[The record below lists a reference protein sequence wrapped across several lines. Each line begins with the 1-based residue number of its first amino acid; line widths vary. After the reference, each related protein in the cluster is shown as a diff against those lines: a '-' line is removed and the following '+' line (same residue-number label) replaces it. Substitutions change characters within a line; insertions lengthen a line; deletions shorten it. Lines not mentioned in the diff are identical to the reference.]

1 MLFLSLLLVHLGFTS
16 AGSLAARSS
25 SGEVRPDYKFTIEP
39 NFGHD
44 FDQEWNEESWCPE
57 NEFAT
62 GFQQK
67 TDAWCSG
74 GGECTGLNS
83 IRMFCGLVGEPSYIA
98 AAEPYYEGPFGDWHS
113 ERLCNATDFLKDG
126 QLEYQEY
133 QGIWVDDAGAGGVS
147 FRCSNGY
154 DLDAGADVHY
164 TSDSVWGPFVSCPQE
179 TVMCGFQ
186 TKGYTAFPDNN
197 EIFRVR
203 FLCCDLPAKMP

>member
-1 MLFLSLLLVHLGFTS
+1 MLLLSLLLLHLGFTS

-83 IRMFCGLVGEPSYIA
+83 VRIVIIIMIIIIVVVVIIVLMPIIIVQIRMFCGLVGEPSYIA
-98 AAEPYYEGPFGDWHS
+98 AAEPYYEVNTVLVKKVTWGD
-113 ERLCNATDFLKDG
+113 
-126 QLEYQEY
+126 Q
-133 QGIWVDDAGAGGVS
+133 
-147 FRCSNGY
+147 
-154 DLDAGADVHY
+154 
-164 TSDSVWGPFVSCPQE
+164 
-179 TVMCGFQ
+179 
-186 TKGYTAFPDNN
+186 
-197 EIFRVR
+197 
-203 FLCCDLPAKMP
+203 